1 MEDMQMTNVYPLM
14 NDDAKFEQ
22 ASQWIAR
29 IDRELTSEEQQA
41 FKYWLAQDNKH
52 QELIIE
58 MASLWDKMDALDRLA
73 ELFPDANKAGSTKHT
88 KSNATVKMKKWVMAM
103 AATVF
108 IALFVGLLT
117 NNSLESLTNGEQNFV
132 RYETAVGE
140 SSTIY
145 LPDNSK
151 VLLNTNSVLLVRYT
165 DDYRLLELKRG
176 ELLIEVAHDKTR
188 PLSVVANNKVI
199 QAVGTAFNV
208 QLSSQKVELI
218 VTDGRVLV
226 GQIKPEVEP
235 TLETLTI
242 PSTSLAVSKGE
253 IATLDVNRHGKSKN
267 KISKIDTK
275 SIAKNLSWRQGHL
288 VFKGESLA
296 EAMAEVSRYTSV
308 KFEIADKELKTI
320 KIAGRFKTGDVNGLI
335 GALNNNFN
343 IKTDRVNKNL
353 VVLRKQG

>member
-1 MEDMQMTNVYPLM
+1 MTNVYPLM

-22 ASQWIAR
+22 ASHWIAK
-29 IDRELTSEEQQA
+29 IDRELTPTEQQE
-41 FKYWLAQDNKH
+41 FKHWLAQDIKH

-58 MASLWDKMDALDRLA
+58 MSSLWDKMDALDRLA
-73 ELFPDANKAGSTKHT
+73 ELFPDANKAGSTKQNSST
-88 KSNATVKMKKWVMAM
+88 IKKWS
-103 AATVF
+103 
-108 IALFVGLLT
+108 IALAASLILAVFVGLLP
-117 NNSLESLTNGEQNFV
+117 NSHFESLTNSEQDFV
-132 RYETAVGE
+132 RYETAIGE

-151 VLLNTNSVLLVRYT
+151 VLLNTDSVLLVRYT

-176 ELLIEVAHDKTR
+176 ELLVEVAHDKTR
-188 PLSVVANNKVI
+188 PLSVIANNKVI

-208 QLSSQKVELI
+208 QMSSQNVELI

-253 IATLDVNRHGKSKN
+253 MATLDVNRHGKSKN
-267 KISKIDTK
+267 KISKIDTI

-308 KFEIADKELKTI
+308 KFEIADEELKKI
-320 KIAGRFKTGDVNGLI
+320 KIAGRFKTGDINGLI

-353 VVLRKQG
+353 VVLRKQS